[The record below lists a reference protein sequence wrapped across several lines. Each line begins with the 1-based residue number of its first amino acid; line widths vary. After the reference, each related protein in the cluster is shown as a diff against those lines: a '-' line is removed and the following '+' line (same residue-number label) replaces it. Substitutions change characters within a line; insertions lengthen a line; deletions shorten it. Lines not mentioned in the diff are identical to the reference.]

1 MKKVDEAIVKL
12 SRLILVQRWKIEIS
26 EVDKVD
32 SDSGRVSI
40 NFALTFI
47 KPSNMVKM
55 IKNEKKRLKAGLW

>member
-40 NFALTFI
+40 NFALTFVKL
-47 KPSNMVKM
+47 KPSNMVKYY
-55 IKNEKKRLKAGLW
+55 